1 MSATP
6 EELQAEAGRWLRFAA
21 EDLEAAEALRLAPGV
36 AARHV
41 ATLAQQSAE
50 KAVKAGL
57 VLLDV
62 DPPRTHNLEL
72 LVDLLPDDW
81 SVHESSADL
90 ALLSLRL
97 VESRYPGEWPETAA
111 LAAAEAL
118 ADPGRPAPLPSFTI
132 GRLAPRSAASPR
144 RTARACRSPG
154 GPLPL
159 GP

>member
-1 MSATP
+1 MNATP
-6 EELQAEAGRWLRFAA
+6 DELTAEAGRWLRFAA
-21 EDLEAAEALRLAPGV
+21 EDLEAAEALRSAPGV

-81 SVHESSADL
+81 AAE
-90 ALLSLRL
+90 
-97 VESRYPGEWPETAA
+97 EA
-111 LAAAEAL
+111 LAAARDLL
-118 ADPGRPAPLPSFTI
+118 ATMSSDL
-132 GRLAPRSAASPR
+132 SARGVASAIAESEER
-144 RTARACRSPG
+144 GST
-154 GPLPL
+154 
-159 GP
+159 

>member
-1 MSATP
+1 MNATP
-6 EELQAEAGRWLRFAA
+6 DELTAEAGRWLRFAA
-21 EDLEAAEALRLAPGV
+21 EDLEAAEALRSAPGV

-81 SVHESSADL
+81 AVHESSADL
-90 ALLSLRL
+90 LATMSSDLSARG
-97 VESRYPGEWPETAA
+97 VASAIAESEERGST
-111 LAAAEAL
+111 
-118 ADPGRPAPLPSFTI
+118 
-132 GRLAPRSAASPR
+132 
-144 RTARACRSPG
+144 
-154 GPLPL
+154 
-159 GP
+159 

>member
-6 EELQAEAGRWLRFAA
+6 DELTAESVRWLRFAV
-21 EDLEAAEALRLAPGV
+21 EDLDAAEALRSAPGV

-57 VLLDV
+57 VLLDI

-81 SVHESSADL
+81 AVHESSVDL
-90 ALLSLRL
+90 ARLSLWL
-97 VESRYPGEWPETAA
+97 VESRYPGEWPETTEAGA
-111 LAAAEAL
+111 VGAL
-118 ADPGRPAPLPSFTI
+118 ADARHVVAIMSSDLRARGVAPAT
-132 GRLAPRSAASPR
+132 
-144 RTARACRSPG
+144 
-154 GPLPL
+154 
-159 GP
+159 

>member
-6 EELQAEAGRWLRFAA
+6 DELRVEAGRWLRFAA
-21 EDLEAAEALRLAPGV
+21 EDLHAAEALQSAPSV

-81 SVHESSADL
+81 TVHESSADL
-90 ALLSLRL
+90 ARLSLRL
-97 VESRYPGEWPETAA
+97 VESRYPGEWPKTTASDATDA
-111 LAAAEAL
+111 LVDARVVL
-118 ADPGRPAPLPSFTI
+118 ARMVSDL
-132 GRLAPRSAASPR
+132 SAR
-144 RTARACRSPG
+144 GVACVS
-154 GPLPL
+154 
-159 GP
+159 

>member
-1 MSATP
+1 MNATP
-6 EELQAEAGRWLRFAA
+6 DELTAEAGRWLRFAA
-21 EDLEAAEALRLAPGV
+21 EDLEAAEALRSAPGV

-81 SVHESSADL
+81 AVHESSADL
-90 ALLSLRL
+90 ARLSLWL
-97 VESRYPGEWPETAA
+97 VESRYPGEWPETTAS
-111 LAAAEAL
+111 AAAKAL
-118 ADPGRPAPLPSFTI
+118 ADARDVLATMSSDLSARGVAAPTS
-132 GRLAPRSAASPR
+132 
-144 RTARACRSPG
+144 
-154 GPLPL
+154 
-159 GP
+159 

>member
-6 EELQAEAGRWLRFAA
+6 DELTAEAARWLRFAA
-21 EDLEAAEALRLAPGV
+21 EDLEAAEALRAAPGV
-36 AARHV
+36 AAWHV

-81 SVHESSADL
+81 IVHASSADL
-90 ALLSLRL
+90 ARLSLWL
-97 VESRYPGEWPETAA
+97 VESRYPGEWPEATES
-111 LAAAEAL
+111 AAAEAL
-118 ADPGRPAPLPSFTI
+118 AAARDVLAMMSSDLSARGVAAPTS
-132 GRLAPRSAASPR
+132 
-144 RTARACRSPG
+144 
-154 GPLPL
+154 
-159 GP
+159 

>member
-6 EELQAEAGRWLRFAA
+6 EELKAEAGRWLRFAA

-50 KAVKAGL
+50 NAVKAGL

-72 LVDLLPDDW
+72 LVDLLPADW

-118 ADPGRPAPLPSFTI
+118 TDARDV
-132 GRLAPRSAASPR
+132 LARMSSDLSARGVAS
-144 RTARACRSPG
+144 AS
-154 GPLPL
+154 
-159 GP
+159 